1 MVLFKTTVTDAKT
14 NEKYRFDMESENG
27 LHDAI
32 MKVYGIDTKKCTKT
46 TEYTY
51 IRFKRGYRVIKITSN
66 GLGSPTVY
74 DTLAYVY
81 LKAINDKPYTV
92 EPAE

>member
-14 NEKYRFDMESENG
+14 NEKHRFDMESENG
-27 LHDAI
+27 IHDAI
-32 MKVYGIDTKKCTKT
+32 MKVYGIDTNEYTKT
-46 TEYTY
+46 TEYSY
-51 IRFKRGYRVIKITSN
+51 IRFKRGYEVVKMTSN
-66 GLGSPTVY
+66 GLGSPTVC

-81 LKAINDKPYTV
+81 LKAVNEKPYKV

>member
-1 MVLFKTTVTDAKT
+1 MTLFKTTVTDAKT

-27 LHDAI
+27 IHDAI
-32 MKVYGIDTKKCTKT
+32 MKVYGIDTNECTKT

-51 IRFKRGYRVIKITSN
+51 IRFKRGYEVVKMTSN
-66 GLGSPTVY
+66 GLGSPTVC

-81 LKAINDKPYTV
+81 LKAVNDRPYTV